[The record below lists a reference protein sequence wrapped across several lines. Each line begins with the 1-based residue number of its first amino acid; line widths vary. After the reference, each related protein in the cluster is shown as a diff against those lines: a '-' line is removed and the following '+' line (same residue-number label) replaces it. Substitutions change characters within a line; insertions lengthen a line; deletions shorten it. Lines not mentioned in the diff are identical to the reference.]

1 MVRLV
6 YIIEDVVLINLHV
19 FNALSQP
26 AIAALGSKVPR
37 WVIITE
43 DNFAAPREA
52 HCGDCCRI
60 SPARNAPA

>member
-1 MVRLV
+1 ML
-6 YIIEDVVLINLHV
+6 EDVALINPHV
-19 FNALSQP
+19 FSALSQS

-37 WVIITE
+37 WVIIAD
-43 DNFAAPREA
+43 DNFAAPRDA